1 MKPAA
6 TMDRAP
12 SSATITRALG
22 TDYLHPRALRQ
33 RPPCIGNPV
42 PPGPVLLDCETLA
55 KSGRLRNWCVP
66 GWPGGNTY
74 FKVETLMAAAGF
86 RMSDADSAER
96 NREHRWV
103 VVGEDGRFVTVG
115 RHTDPSEDEILSTE
129 NALRSAGLAGWLA
142 VMQGSPYAREVPRLL
157 MVR

>member
-1 MKPAA
+1 
-6 TMDRAP
+6 
-12 SSATITRALG
+12 
-22 TDYLHPRALRQ
+22 
-33 RPPCIGNPV
+33 
-42 PPGPVLLDCETLA
+42 
-55 KSGRLRNWCVP
+55 
-66 GWPGGNTY
+66 
-74 FKVETLMAAAGF
+74 MAAAGF

-129 NALRSAGLAGWLA
+129 SALRSAGLAGWLA

-157 MVR
+157 MVRPLAAPTFGFEKAAAAFSAHHLASTG